1 MDGTVAIA
9 VGVGLAAGVGEDPSV
24 VIGETGIAAWAG
36 FLAATCDENL
46 RQQLGL
52 DCSSRV
58 VIIATEGATDPKV
71 YHNLVGASPEAILAG
86 TKPQST
92 E

>member
-1 MDGTVAIA
+1 M
-9 VGVGLAAGVGEDPSV
+9 

-52 DCSSRV
+52 DGSSRV
-58 VIIATEGATDPKV
+58 VIIATEGATDPEV
-71 YHNLVGASPEAILAG
+71 YRNLVGASPESGRGRNQAPTNGIRKITNGRLCSP
-86 TKPQST
+86 KF
-92 E
+92 